1 MRRTCAVITLAGL
14 VVLAGSALA
23 AETRVGAKGQ
33 FYVDGKPT
41 VPFGVWQQ
49 PPRLFSYN
57 RTIGIDCLVYPPAG
71 TNRLDSVAVDYA
83 EQAAVNGLGA
93 IMPFKEKLADL
104 EGLWCWVGGGRSG
117 PEAQKQYQS
126 LRSRD
131 PKHAIMTNIGSHWII
146 KGENPEAV
154 KQNLGYADC
163 IVGHVWPEMFDGE
176 ERNLR
181 NVALYV
187 DALRQACKD
196 RPGGE
201 VSIWPDINP
210 HKWQRTARE
219 GGTIYKEPTPKEL
232 QFQIWL
238 ALIHGADGICIFPI
252 SFDPFVFSQVPTR
265 NVHELQQ
272 QSKLVKRFA
281 GLLTAAES
289 PLAIKVTGDNPK
301 GIADFTTRRHEGAD
315 YVLLV
320 NGTADPQTVRL
331 RVENAGGKIELRDAI
346 ADKPLE
352 SKDNGYQENLEGL
365 DLRIWRIVTPGSE
378 KSKEESKEMNQKKA
392 KAED

>member
-1 MRRTCAVITLAGL
+1 MRRAIAAITLAGVL
-14 VVLAGSALA
+14 VLVGPALA
-23 AETRVGAKGQ
+23 AETRVGPKGQ
-33 FYVDGKPT
+33 FHVDGKPT

-71 TNRLDSVAVDYA
+71 TNRRDSVAVDYA
-83 EQAAVNGLGA
+83 KQAAANGLGA

-104 EGLWCWVGGGRSG
+104 EGLWCWVGGGQ
-117 PEAQKQYQS
+117 PVQEARKKYEFI
-126 LRSRD
+126 RNRD
-131 PKHAIMTNIGSHWII
+131 RRHVVMTNIGSHWII
-146 KGENPEAV
+146 KRENPEAV
-154 KQNLGYADC
+154 KQNLRYADC
-163 IVGHVWPEMFDGE
+163 IVGHVWPEMFNGQ

-210 HKWQRTARE
+210 HKWQRKDRE

-238 ALIHGADGICIFPI
+238 ALIHGADGICYFPI
-252 SFDPFVFSQVPTR
+252 SFDPFVFSQIPTR
-265 NVHELQQ
+265 NVGMLQQ
-272 QSKLVKRFA
+272 QSRLVKRFA
-281 GLLTAAES
+281 GVLTAAES

-301 GIADFTTRRHEGAD
+301 GIADFTTRRHEGVD

-320 NGTADPQTVRL
+320 NGTADPQTVHL
-331 RVENAGGKIELRDAI
+331 KVANTGGKLSLRDAI

-352 SKDNGYQENLEGL
+352 VKDNGYQENLKGL
-365 DLRIWRIVTPGSE
+365 DLRIWQIVTPSSE
-378 KSKEESKEMNQKKA
+378 KSKEESKEMDEEKA